1 MEAIEDALRAGAL
14 DDGGGAAGNLVVALD
29 VVVAGGES
37 REGGADCRDVQVDV
51 RPEELLVL
59 LHGVWQSCT
68 SRSAL
73 QAR

>member
-1 MEAIEDALRAGAL
+1 MILAGAL

-37 REGGADCRDVQVDV
+37 GEGGADYRDVQVDV
-51 RPEELLVL
+51 RPVELLVL
-59 LHGVWQSCT
+59 LHGVWRSCT

>member
-1 MEAIEDALRAGAL
+1 MEAIEDTLRAGAL

-29 VVVAGGES
+29 VVVADGES

-51 RPEELLVL
+51 RPAELLVL
-59 LHGVWQSCT
+59 LHGVWRSYT

>member
-37 REGGADCRDVQVDV
+37 RGGADCRDVQVDV
-51 RPEELLVL
+51 RPAELLVL
-59 LHGVWQSCT
+59 LHGVWRSCT